1 VSANAGR
8 AVVLT
13 ADIVGSQQIEDLP
26 QRRDAVLKP
35 LSRRHLAEARVLS
48 RYTVTAWDE
57 FQNVLSRPQEL
68 ADVVWDLRLAFRP
81 HIELKIGIGIGK
93 VDTVP
98 GPDTPLNEESGGEAF
113 LRAREAS
120 DHLARARGKYTL
132 RTAVRS
138 GDPTLD
144 RTLNLTYLLMDSL
157 LSNLS
162 DRQWETIAA
171 YVATGRQEKAAER
184 LKVSTSTVS
193 RSLQRA
199 FFWQLEDARQEIRR
213 LLGDLHSTAQDS

>member
-1 VSANAGR
+1 MGR

-13 ADIVGSQQIEDLP
+13 ADIVGSQHITDLP
-26 QRRDAVLKP
+26 RRRDAVLKP
-35 LSRRHLAEARVLS
+35 LSRRHLEDGRVLS

-81 HIELKIGIGIGK
+81 HIELKIGVGIGSI
-93 VDTVP
+93 DTLP

-113 LRAREAS
+113 LRARQAS
-120 DHLARARGKYTL
+120 DHLVQSRGKYPL
-132 RTAVRS
+132 RTAIRS
-138 GDPTLD
+138 GDTDLD
-144 RTLNLTYLLMDSL
+144 RTLNLIYLLMDSL

-171 YVATGRQEKAAER
+171 YVETGLQDKAAER
-184 LKVSTSTVS
+184 LKVGTSTVS
-193 RSLQRA
+193 RNLQRG
-199 FFWQLEDARQEIRR
+199 FFWQLEDARLEIRR
-213 LLGDLHSTAQDS
+213 LLEEESPPPVQIG